1 MVSNAKESHCDGCG
15 VLDDFKDGLVFVR
28 GAKTWFAC
36 SAKCIALVSVSLA
49 ENWIPKPESLL
60 MESPQEDGKTLEETM
75 GELKAK
81 RDAPAEE
88 PKPKRGR
95 PPKNGVAKAVPP
107 GPDVIHDL
115 KGFVLAHPGMNP
127 NGLTKEQITEVNGG
141 KQLTMKDRERI
152 VEPSRWCRCGAPVQ
166 WTGKTWECPE
176 KHMNPLE
183 NLLPVRDGQPG
194 ENLSKLLHDAKG
206 LGLELNLVDVAGWPV
221 LRRDMLRSWVA
232 GGGKDDPNFL
242 PIEAMDGRV
251 GPATEAPE
259 VSAYEF

>member
-1 MVSNAKESHCDGCG
+1 MVSNVKESHCDGCG
-15 VLDDFKDGLVFVR
+15 RLDDFQDGVTLVR
-28 GAKTWFAC
+28 GTKSWFAC
-36 SAKCIALVSVSLA
+36 DAKCLAIVSVSLA
-49 ENWIPKPESLL
+49 ENWLPKPASLL
-60 MESPQEDGKTLEETM
+60 LESSPENANGVNGAAHAAEDEVKLA
-75 GELKAK
+75 ELREKK
-81 RDAPAEE
+81 G
-88 PKPKRGR
+88 RGR
-95 PPKNGVAKAVPP
+95 PKKGSVSPERAEELRALSDAAQAETLKRVKQVSVP
-107 GPDVIHDL
+107 G
-115 KGFVLAHPGMNP
+115 A
-127 NGLTKEQITEVNGG
+127 
-141 KQLTMKDRERI
+141 ERPFQ
-152 VEPSRWCRCGAPVQ
+152 EPPRWCRCGAPVQ

-242 PIEAMDGRV
+242 PIEAMGGRV
-251 GPATEAPE
+251 GPATEAPT